1 MFLPELKLGPSE
13 NDNAKCSTRNAE
25 TEKAY
30 NAELSTTHSKRILPK
45 WVEYGG
51 MLGPM
56 KRDLRRYSENL
67 YYRGSLHKF
76 FAFLLHGDFERVVV
90 MDADGVPLSDLDHL
104 FLLPLPEN
112 VSLAAPGRSHPLAD
126 ISVIFFL
133 NYV

>member
-1 MFLPELKLGPSE
+1 MNPPNVQLG
-13 NDNAKCSTRNAE
+13 NAE
-25 TEKAY
+25 TERSIQ

-51 MLGPM
+51 TLRPM
-56 KRDLRRYSENL
+56 KRDLRRHSESL

-76 FAFLLHGDFERVVV
+76 FAFLLHDDFERVVV

-112 VSLAAPGRSHPLAD
+112 VSLAAPGRSHLSCLAD
-126 ISVIFFL
+126 FSAIFFMK
-133 NYV
+133 YA